1 MACIMPFRFFWHRD
15 KSNQREFKSD
25 INVTKCCSGFGK
37 ATRQRPA
44 EAIEWLS
51 KNQSHGR
58 RPMPAR
64 AQGYCAGRLP
74 CGIANHAARPVRA
87 SGTKAGSITL
97 RFSRSHHSL
106 CCQRTLS
113 EALLIE
119 GLLRYLEKHI
129 PR

>member
-1 MACIMPFRFFWHRD
+1 MACIMRFRFFWHLD
-15 KSNQREFKSD
+15 KSNQREFKSE
-25 INVTKCCSGFGK
+25 INVTKCCTGFGK
-37 ATRQRPA
+37 ATRQRPP
-44 EAIEWLS
+44 EAIEGLS

-58 RPMPAR
+58 RPMPAWVH
-64 AQGYCAGRLP
+64 AYCTDRLP
-74 CGIANHAARPVRA
+74 CGIANHLHAPVRA

-106 CCQRTLS
+106 CCQRTLP

-129 PR
+129 PK